1 MYCKKFEN
9 SDKVMILK
17 NGQQSDA
24 CEVGFQPMT
33 DIFSAAI
40 ERKGEGEGGVDER
53 EGRATVRR
61 SLNGS

>member
-1 MYCKKFEN
+1 
-9 SDKVMILK
+9 
-17 NGQQSDA
+17 
-24 CEVGFQPMT
+24 MT

-53 EGRATVRR
+53 EVRATVRR